1 MLSDAEIFEKVK
13 ENLIDALGVDDDE
26 VTLEA
31 TLEGDLGAESID
43 YLDIFFRLEKT
54 FNVKINKS
62 EFLPDTLLS
71 PDSGFVKDGNVT
83 PDGIAELRKLAPHF
97 DADKLSLNPKVDS
110 IKDLTTVQTLVSFV
124 HHKLAV

>member
-13 ENLIDALGVDDDE
+13 ETLVDALGVDDDE
-26 VTLEA
+26 VTLAA

-43 YLDIFFRLEKT
+43 FLDIFFRLEKA
-54 FNVKINKS
+54 FSVKITRN
-62 EFLPDTLLS
+62 EFLPETLLS

-83 PDGIAELRKLAPHF
+83 DAGIEELRKLAPHF
-97 DADKLSLNPKVDS
+97 EADKLKQNPKVET

-124 HHKLAV
+124 RHKLSA